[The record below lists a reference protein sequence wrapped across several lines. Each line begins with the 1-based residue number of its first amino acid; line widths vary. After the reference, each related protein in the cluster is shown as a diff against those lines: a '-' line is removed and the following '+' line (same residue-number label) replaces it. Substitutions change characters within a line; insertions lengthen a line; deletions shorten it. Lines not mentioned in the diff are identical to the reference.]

1 MSSRDLSERAKAVV
15 LLCSTVGLG
24 SEAAAKPFGPV
35 GWHSLRRYVEAAGLG
50 GPEALIG
57 MDAAAVATTLGVKP
71 AIAEQVARLLERAGR
86 FSLDME
92 RIAGWG
98 IWVLTEFD
106 EAYPGVLAE
115 RLGDS
120 APPLLFGSGDRDLL
134 RCDAVAVVGSRR
146 PDDAGTAFAQQFGAK
161 AADLGLAIV
170 SGAARGVDETAM
182 SAAMARGGIALGVVA
197 DSLERLV
204 RRKAW
209 RERLLGGA
217 LVLVSEHHPSR
228 RFDVGWAMQRNRV
241 IYCLARAAVVVA
253 SDAGRGGTWDG
264 ATRNAAAGWVPL
276 FVRDAANA
284 PAGNRRLLE
293 TVNAR
298 ALPDDGA
305 RAAQFVAEAPADAGA
320 ARRSAGE
327 PSAPPSEVAA
337 PPDVAEPSAVSAPSL
352 LGDGT
357 ADTPVLASPSTP
369 QEATGSPDTVAP
381 PAAALP
387 TEAPAATDA
396 ATDSPFTGSPDD
408 FFPRVAE
415 FLVGSAL
422 ARQKVAAVADELGV
436 PQGQATKWLARAV
449 NEELLVKTSKG
460 YVVGTHALVTP
471 PDALASREALFDA
484 GIEAAGSLDIASLK
498 QQEAM
503 AHITA
508 ACGVEPS
515 LAKTWL
521 AAAAAKLSR
530 PLFTVST
537 DISAGGVGEPEPE
550 RHG

>member
-24 SEAAAKPFGPV
+24 SEAGVKCFGPV
-35 GWHSLRRYVEAAGLG
+35 RWHSLRRHVGAAGLG

-57 MDAAAVATTLGVKP
+57 MDADAVATTLGVKP

-106 EAYPGVLAE
+106 EAYPQVLTT

-134 RCDAVAVVGSRR
+134 RCDGVAVVGSRR
-146 PDDAGTAFAQQFGAK
+146 PDDAGSIFAQKFGAK

-170 SGAARGVDETAM
+170 SGAAKGVDETAM
-182 SAAMARGGIALGVVA
+182 GAAMARGGISVGVVA

-209 RERLLGGA
+209 RERLLGGE

-241 IYCLARAAVVVA
+241 VYCLAQAAVVVA

-264 ATRNAAAGWVPL
+264 ATKNAAAVWVPL
-276 FVRDAANA
+276 FVREAAIA
-284 PAGNRRLLE
+284 PPGNRRLLE

-305 RAAQFVAEAPADAGA
+305 RAAEIVADALTGA
-320 ARRSAGE
+320 GGKDK
-327 PSAPPSEVAA
+327 PSGMPSEVATA
-337 PPDVAEPSAVSAPSL
+337 ADVAATLPLADAPSESPEPVASSQPQHAA
-352 LGDGT
+352 DIPAT
-357 ADTPVLASPSTP
+357 AD
-369 QEATGSPDTVAP
+369 
-381 PAAALP
+381 PAAAP
-387 TEAPAATDA
+387 TV
-396 ATDSPFTGSPDD
+396 DSCPDD
-408 FFPRVAE
+408 FFPRVAVL
-415 FLVGSAL
+415 LVSA
-422 ARQKVAAVADELGV
+422 AVTKQKVAAVADELGV
-436 PQGQATKWLARAV
+436 PQGQTTKWLARAV
-449 NEELLVKTSKG
+449 DEGLLVKRSRAF
-460 YVVGTHALVTP
+460 VVGAHEPMAM
-471 PDALASREALFDA
+471 PDQLTSREALFDEGVA
-484 GIEAAGSLDIASLK
+484 VAERLDIASMK
-498 QQEAM
+498 QTEAM
-503 AHITA
+503 NRIA
-508 ACGVEPS
+508 ATCGVESS
-515 LAKTWL
+515 LAKMWL
-521 AAAAAKLSR
+521 AGAAAKLSR
-530 PLFTVST
+530 PLFT
-537 DISAGGVGEPEPE
+537 D
-550 RHG
+550 